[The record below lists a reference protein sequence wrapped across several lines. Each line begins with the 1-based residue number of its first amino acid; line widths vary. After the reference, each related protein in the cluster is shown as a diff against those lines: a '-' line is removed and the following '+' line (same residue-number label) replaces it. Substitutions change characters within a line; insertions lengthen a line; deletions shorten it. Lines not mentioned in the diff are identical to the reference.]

1 MESTDPTYTIDDLKV
16 TATGLSSAMLML
28 RTFYKDETLLQQ
40 AEFLYGLA
48 GTVINQGLN
57 E

>member
-1 MESTDPTYTIDDLKV
+1 MESTEPTYTIDDLKV